1 MSGPFRRLRS
11 ARGGAT
17 AVEFA
22 LIVPLLMLLMFATI
36 EFGRLLWTRDVV
48 KQVAVEGARCMGM
61 LAPACSATGIVYSAT
76 KTKDFIVARAVGFSV
91 PLTTAGVTID
101 HANSC
106 ASPAGQSTSS
116 QVTIAYTF
124 NSAVGG
130 FIAALAD
137 PRLLTV
143 SACFPNQS

>member
-1 MSGPFRRLRS
+1 MSSSLRRLLS
-11 ARGGAT
+11 ARGGAA

-22 LIVPLLMLLMFATI
+22 IVVPLLTLLMFSTI

-48 KQVAVEGARCMGM
+48 KQVAVEGARCMGT
-61 LAPACSATGIVYSAT
+61 LAPGCSTSGPVYSAT
-76 KTKDFIVARAVGFSV
+76 NTKSYIVARAVGFSV

-101 HANSC
+101 RANAC
-106 ASPAGQSTSS
+106 ASPVGQSTSS

>member
-1 MSGPFRRLRS
+1 MSLRLSRLRA
-11 ARGGAT
+11 ARGGA
-17 AVEFA
+17 AAMEFA
-22 LIVPLLMLLMFATI
+22 LIVPLLMLLIFATI

-48 KQVAVEGARCMGM
+48 KQVAVEGARCMGT
-61 LAPACSATGIVYSAT
+61 LAPGCSTTGIVYSAS
-76 KTKDFIVARAVGFSV
+76 KTKDYIVARAVGFSV

-101 HANSC
+101 RANSC

-116 QVTIAYTF
+116 QVTISYTF
-124 NSAVGG
+124 NSAVGS